1 MKFSS
6 EKFLT
11 DNKEIIN
18 KLNRIVKSNK
28 NIYKTLIDDFMML
41 IRYIVNEKED
51 KVIISEVNEQIEEPF
66 SQEFL
71 KLFNFKKGIMAN
83 TILATFDYLLKLNFS
98 QDEDDKIESEG
109 DEEGENKDE

>member
-1 MKFSS
+1 M
-6 EKFLT
+6 T

-66 SQEFL
+66 SPEFL